1 MAAAA
6 LFAYFL
12 RLSQT
17 RAANSDGAA
26 NTLQAWDMLH
36 GNLAFWIG
44 VLPLAGVCVARG
56 LRAGGTGSRRDELAL
71 AAAVLAGSALAVLAG
86 SALAV
91 LAGRAIS
98 AAGGFHAE
106 AVHVAL
112 VKPDHLASNLAVTG
126 RGPVRTGRGRL
137 AAGRW
142 ATDTAWYDPRRAAA
156 DYVVLTPGLPGYPG
170 FTARRQVLATFGR
183 PARTYR
189 VNGCLVLVWHRNLLA
204 GLGRAQFQNSK
215 GSSMRS
221 PARKAGSSPGSRP
234 G

>member
-71 AAAVLAGSALAVLAG
+71 AA
-86 SALAV
+86 AV